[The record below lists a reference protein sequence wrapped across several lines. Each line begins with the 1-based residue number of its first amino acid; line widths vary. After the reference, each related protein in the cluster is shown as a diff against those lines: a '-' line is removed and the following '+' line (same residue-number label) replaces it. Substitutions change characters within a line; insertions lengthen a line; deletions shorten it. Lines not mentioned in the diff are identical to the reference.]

1 MRILGRKT
9 IGCGALHEVVGS
21 ERAGRSN
28 ERQLRFWKFKAL
40 FSGSYQS
47 KWERH
52 VRVFTCRPD
61 PSVIA
66 KLFGRP
72 VVGAVTD
79 GICFVTTWRRALLI
93 GFVLARPLVGRPD
106 AIVGLG

>member
-1 MRILGRKT
+1 MRGLGDKT

-40 FSGSYQS
+40 FSGRYQS

-52 VRVFTCRPD
+52 VRVFTSRRD
-61 PSVIA
+61 LGVIA
-66 KLFGRP
+66 GLFGCP
-72 VVGAVTD
+72 VVGVVTD
-79 GICFVTTWRRALLI
+79 GICFVTT
-93 GFVLARPLVGRPD
+93 
-106 AIVGLG
+106 